1 LGAPHH
7 LAGEGRIPQVAAE
20 PLQVGAGHRWRPATN
35 RAHPKPELKQL
46 VNQALTDLTGAED
59 DMQWRRCRE

>member
-1 LGAPHH
+1 
-7 LAGEGRIPQVAAE
+7 
-20 PLQVGAGHRWRPATN
+20 VGAGHRWRPATN